1 MIIGTGITDVNGD
14 AQISISQI
22 DTLSDVT
29 VVGTKYNYRPYQ
41 GSIDV
46 IEKEDEV
53 ITPSPISVT
62 LFPNPVSL
70 NENLTISFSS
80 IDDADVDVYIYNLT
94 GKLVKEVKL
103 SNLISGINEKSI
115 STRGLSAGIYEFY
128 TVIDG
133 NEWISKFVVK

>member
-1 MIIGTGITDVNGD
+1 MIV
-14 AQISISQI
+14 
-22 DTLSDVT
+22 
-29 VVGTKYNYRPYQ
+29 
-41 GSIDV
+41 
-46 IEKEDEV
+46 KEDEV

-70 NENLTISFSS
+70 NENLTISF